1 MSSSYRL
8 FATTVSV
15 MVLLCFVVLLTQSSS
30 YIDSS
35 VHKVPHVTF
44 IATPMLTATTQKYV
58 LLLSTGT
65 CTYNSFK
72 HLPVEHLFTTSSLSW
87 ALVLPLKHWSFL
99 SVSTMKQFKVDLYT
113 SPVQTDTYPVILTEQ
128 VVRVYTC
135 IVTYIHH
142 RACDN
147 WPVEDA
153 KF

>member
-1 MSSSYRL
+1 MIVCSALVPLQFMSSSYRL

-72 HLPVEHLFTTSSLSW
+72 HVPVEHLFTTSSLS
-87 ALVLPLKHWSFL
+87 
-99 SVSTMKQFKVDLYT
+99 
-113 SPVQTDTYPVILTEQ
+113 
-128 VVRVYTC
+128 
-135 IVTYIHH
+135 
-142 RACDN
+142 
-147 WPVEDA
+147 
-153 KF
+153 